1 MPYGRLSVA
10 QEEAVRPHIAG
21 KVVHDLGCG
30 NLDLARWLV
39 QAGAERVVAIDRFP
53 PLALRKP
60 AKVEVIVSQF
70 DDYHEP
76 VDTVFVSWPI
86 NWMVYGLYRMISE
99 ARTVIYLGSN
109 LDGNACGF
117 REMFQHLLGREVL
130 AHLPSFQNT
139 LIIYGSHAVER
150 EPVPEE
156 FAALNQERMY
166 AFREVYPQPS
176 P

>member
-1 MPYGRLSVA
+1 MPYGRLSDS
-10 QEEAVRPHIAG
+10 QEKAVRPHIAG

-30 NLDLARWLV
+30 DLYLSSWLAE
-39 QAGAERVVAIDRFP
+39 AGAEKVIAIDRYP
-53 PLALRKP
+53 PVTLRKP
-60 AKVEVIVSQF
+60 AKVEVVVSYYA
-70 DDYHEP
+70 DYLEP

-86 NWMVYGLYRMISE
+86 NWYDVGLLWMVRT
-99 ARTVIYLGSN
+99 AQTVIYLGSN

-130 AHLPSFQNT
+130 AHVPSRQNT
-139 LIIYGSHAVER
+139 LIIYGRQVIER
-150 EPVPEE
+150 EAVPEE